1 MKFHF
6 AEHLD
11 SFEAGIFAILN
22 EKKEELLRQ
31 GREVYNLSVG
41 TPDFQPAPHVMEAFC
56 KACQDP
62 ENYKYSLVD
71 MPELLDAVAGH
82 YERRYGVHIEHDEI
96 MSINGSQEGIAHIA
110 MALCDAEDVVLVPNP
125 GYPIFSVGP
134 FLCGATPVTY
144 DLRPENH
151 FLPDFDSISE
161 EVAKKAKFMIVSYP
175 LNPVCVTANDQMYE
189 ELIRF
194 AEKYQIIVLHDNAY
208 SDIIY
213 GGRKGGSFLA
223 YDGAKDVGVE
233 FYSLSKSYNL
243 TGARISFVI
252 GNQEIISKFKTV
264 RSQIDYG
271 VFKPVQYGA
280 IAALNGP
287 QDAVFEQCAEYER
300 RNHALCGGLRRIG
313 WNVLDSEGTMF
324 AWAPIP
330 DGYVSSE
337 QFCMDLADKTGVICT
352 PGSSFGSLG
361 SRYVRFALVRD
372 VPTMEKIVQIIDES
386 GILKNRVN

>member
-6 AEHLD
+6 AERLD

-41 TPDFQPAPHVMEAFC
+41 TPDFKPAPHVMEAFC
-56 KACQDP
+56 KACEDP

-110 MALCDAEDVVLVPNP
+110 MALCDAGDIVLVPNP

-134 FLCGATPVTY
+134 FLCGAKTVTY
-144 DLRPENH
+144 DLHPDNH
-151 FLPDFDSISE
+151 FLPDFDSIPE
-161 EVAKKAKFMIVSYP
+161 DVAKKAKFIIVSYP
-175 LNPVCVTANDQMYE
+175 LNPVCVTANDTMYE

-194 AEKYQIIVLHDNAY
+194 AEKYEIIVLHDNAY

-223 YDGAKDVGVE
+223 YEGAKDVGVE

-243 TGARISFVI
+243 TGARISFVV
-252 GNQEIISKFKTV
+252 GNKEIVSKFKTV

-280 IAALNGP
+280 VAALNGP
-287 QDAVFEQCAEYER
+287 QDAVLAQCEEYER
-300 RNHALCGGLRRIG
+300 RNHALCGCLRSIG
-313 WNVLDSEGTMF
+313 WNVPDSEGTMF

-330 DGYVSSE
+330 EGYESSD
-337 QFCMDLADKTGVICT
+337 QFCMELAEKAGVLCT

-361 SRYVRFALVRD
+361 EGYVRFALVRD
-372 VPTMEKIVQIIDES
+372 VPTMEKIVRIIDES
-386 GILKNRVN
+386 GVLKK

>member
-6 AEHLD
+6 AERLD

-41 TPDFQPAPHVMEAFC
+41 TPDFKPAPHVMEAFC
-56 KACQDP
+56 KACEDP

-110 MALCDAEDVVLVPNP
+110 MALCDAGDIVLVPNP

-134 FLCGATPVTY
+134 FLCGARTVTY
-144 DLRPENH
+144 DLHPDNH
-151 FLPDFDSISE
+151 FLPDFDSIPE
-161 EVAKKAKFMIVSYP
+161 AVAKKAKFIIVSYP
-175 LNPVCVTANDQMYE
+175 LNPVCVTANDAMYE

-194 AEKYQIIVLHDNAY
+194 AEKYEIIVLHDNAY

-223 YDGAKDVGVE
+223 YEGAKDVGVE

-243 TGARISFVI
+243 TGARISFVV
-252 GNQEIISKFKTV
+252 GNKEIVSKFKTV

-280 IAALNGP
+280 VAALNGP
-287 QDAVFEQCAEYER
+287 QDAVLAQCEEYER
-300 RNHALCGGLRRIG
+300 RNHALCGGLRSIG
-313 WNVLDSEGTMF
+313 WNVPDSEGTMF

-330 DGYVSSE
+330 EGYESSD
-337 QFCMDLADKTGVICT
+337 QFCMELAEKAGVLCT

-361 SRYVRFALVRD
+361 EGYVRFALVRD
-372 VPTMEKIVQIIDES
+372 VPTMEKIVRIIDES
-386 GILKNRVN
+386 GVLKK

>member
-1 MKFHF
+1 MNFHF
-6 AEHLD
+6 AERLD
-11 SFEAGIFAILN
+11 SFEAGIFAVLN
-22 EKKEELLRQ
+22 EKKEELLYQ

-41 TPDFQPAPHVMEAFC
+41 TPDFKPAPHVMEAFC

-82 YERRYGVHIEHDEI
+82 YKRRYGVHIERDEI
-96 MSINGSQEGIAHIA
+96 MSVNGSQEGIAHIA
-110 MALCDAEDVVLVPNP
+110 LALCDADDVVLVPNP

-134 FLCGATPVTY
+134 FLCGAKVMTY
-144 DLRPENH
+144 DLHPDNH
-151 FLPDFDSISE
+151 FLPDFNSIPE
-161 EVAKKAKFMIVSYP
+161 DVAKKAKFIIVSYP
-175 LNPVCVTANDQMYE
+175 LNPVCVTANDKMYE

-194 AEKYQIIVLHDNAY
+194 AEKNEIIILHDNAY

-223 YDGAKDVGVE
+223 YEGAKDLGVE

-243 TGARISFVI
+243 TGARISFVV
-252 GNQEIISKFKTV
+252 GNKEIINKFKTV

-287 QDAVFEQCAEYER
+287 QDSVIEQCAEYER
-300 RNHALCGGLRRIG
+300 RNHALCGGLRSIG
-313 WNVLDSEGTMF
+313 WNVPDSEGTMF

-330 DGYVSSE
+330 ESYTSSV
-337 QFCMDLADKTGVICT
+337 QFCMDLAEKTGVLCT
-352 PGSSFGSLG
+352 PGNSFGSLG
-361 SRYVRFALVRD
+361 EGYVRFALVRD
-372 VPTMEKIVQIIDES
+372 VPTMEKIVRIIDES
-386 GILKNRVN
+386 GILKK

>member
-1 MKFHF
+1 M
-6 AEHLD
+6 
-11 SFEAGIFAILN
+11 N
-22 EKKEELLRQ
+22 EKKEELLSQ

-56 KACQDP
+56 KACEDP

-110 MALCDAEDVVLVPNP
+110 MALCDPEDIVLVPNP

-134 FLCGATPVTY
+134 FLCGARPVTY
-144 DLRPENH
+144 DLKAENH
-151 FLPDFDSISE
+151 FLPDFDSIPE
-161 EVAKKAKFMIVSYP
+161 DVAKKTKFMIVSYP
-175 LNPVCVTANDQMYE
+175 LNPVCVTGNDEMYE
-189 ELIRF
+189 ALIRF
-194 AEKYQIIVLHDNAY
+194 AEKYEIIILHDNAY

-213 GGRKGGSFLA
+213 GGRRGGSFLA
-223 YDGAKDVGVE
+223 YDGARETGVE

-243 TGARISFVI
+243 TGARISFVV
-252 GNQEIISKFKTV
+252 GNKEIIKKFKTV

-280 IAALNGP
+280 VAALNGP
-287 QDAVFEQCAEYER
+287 QDAVITQCAEYER
-300 RNHALCGGLRRIG
+300 RNHALCGGLRSIG
-313 WNVLDSEGTMF
+313 WNVPDSEGTMF

-330 DGYVSSE
+330 EGYTSSE
-337 QFCMDLADKTGVICT
+337 QFCMELAEKTGVICT
-352 PGSSFGSLG
+352 PGNSFGSLG
-361 SRYVRFALVRD
+361 EGYVRFALVRD
-372 VPTMEKIVQIIDES
+372 VPTMEKIVRIIDES
-386 GILKNRVN
+386 GVLKK